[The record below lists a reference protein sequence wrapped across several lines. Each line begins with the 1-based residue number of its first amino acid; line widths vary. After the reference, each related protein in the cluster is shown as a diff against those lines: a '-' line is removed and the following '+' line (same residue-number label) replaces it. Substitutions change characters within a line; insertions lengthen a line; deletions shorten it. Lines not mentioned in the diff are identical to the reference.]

1 MGAGKQISTT
11 PAVILVIDDEDIV
24 RRSMQRYLEYHDFDV
39 VTAENGEDGI
49 QILKQ
54 LGREIGLI
62 VLDLSM
68 PQMSGAEVLEEIR
81 SFDNEVK
88 VVVVSGFAPEK
99 AALPGVDHVLQKPF
113 EPDDLIAVVRRTL
126 ES

>member
-24 RRSMQRYLEYHDFDV
+24 RRSMQRYLEYHDFDI